1 MKKEKSC
8 GAVVFTRENGTVR
21 YVIIESVR
29 HFFGF
34 PKGHVEAD
42 ESEEETALREVL
54 EETGLRVRLLDGF
67 RMEDTYSFRNADEII
82 EKKVVFFLGEYERQV
97 PKAQESELSSIRLCD
112 YEEALS
118 LLKFDT
124 QKEILRVAH
133 ERIGAL

>member
-1 MKKEKSC
+1 MKHEKSC

-21 YVIIESVR
+21 YVITESIR

-34 PKGHVEAD
+34 PKGHVEAG

-54 EETGLRVRLLDGF
+54 EETGLCVSLIDGF
-67 RMEDTYSFRNADEII
+67 RMEDTYSFRNADETI
-82 EKKVVFFLGEYERQV
+82 EKQVVYFLGEYERQV

-118 LLKFDT
+118 LLRFDG
-124 QKEILRVAH
+124 QREILKKAH